1 MPNFVIVD
9 QICCDLGM
17 WIMGMAW
24 GFIDDNDPM
33 NMSRHKHKRPQ
44 FHKWK
49 MIGVRVPTRLGMGSQ
64 F

>member
-1 MPNFVIVD
+1 
-9 QICCDLGM
+9 
-17 WIMGMAW
+17 MGMALGLPLW

-33 NMSRHKHKRPQ
+33 NINGHKHKRPQ

-49 MIGVRVPTRLGMGSQ
+49 MIGVCEPTRLDMGSQ